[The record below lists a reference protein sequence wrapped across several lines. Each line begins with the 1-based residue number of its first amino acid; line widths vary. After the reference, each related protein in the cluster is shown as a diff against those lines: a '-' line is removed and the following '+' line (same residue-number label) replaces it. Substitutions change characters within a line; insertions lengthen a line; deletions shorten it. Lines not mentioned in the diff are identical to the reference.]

1 MTDLVPASASTDISA
16 WMVSDDHPQPAAL
29 RRIDLKTWAA
39 EFADV
44 YRVSEALAK
53 TPFVPAAMLGKT
65 ADVAAAIMK
74 GRELGLDPF
83 DALGSIYVVHGR
95 VGYWADFM
103 RRRIIQA
110 GHRFRVIENTDNRA
124 IVEGTRRED
133 GEKHRATF
141 TAEQAKRAKINLGD
155 YPADKL
161 LARATSRLCRQA
173 FPDVLAGS
181 VIAED
186 IIDGVIPAEDET
198 VAAAAEPAPTAAIAR
213 KRTTRAPKAA
223 STQPPPAAKAA
234 VVDDDLA
241 ELLGDDEPP
250 RLPADQ
256 RTVPTAT
263 AQRQSHDTVPIP
275 PESPDL
281 SGPAAE
287 EPTLDDV
294 EAVDLITPAQ
304 LKKLAILLRAA
315 GFDREGSHA
324 FVSTAIDR
332 MIGSSKELTKDE
344 ASKIIDVLED
354 GEDR

>member
-1 MTDLVPASASTDISA
+1 MTDLVPSYDTE
-16 WMVSDDHPQPAAL
+16 PPAAWAEGEPRPAPL
-29 RRIDLKTWAA
+29 RRINLSTWAE

-53 TPFVPAAMLGKT
+53 TPFVPAAMVGKT

-95 VGYWADFM
+95 VGYWAAFM

-110 GHRFRVIENTDNRA
+110 GHRFKVIENTDNRA

-161 LARATSRLCRQA
+161 LARATSRLCTQA

-186 IIDGVIPAEDET
+186 IIDGVIPAEADQ
-198 VAAAAEPAPTAAIAR
+198 EPATTATTPAIAR
-213 KRTTRAPKAA
+213 KRPTRAPHAA
-223 STQPPPAAKAA
+223 STQPPPAPKPAA
-234 VVDDDLA
+234 VDDDLA
-241 ELLGDDEPP
+241 DLLGDNEPP
-250 RLPADQ
+250 RPPLDQ
-256 RTVPTAT
+256 SPVPTVPE
-263 AQRQSHDTVPIP
+263 QRQRHDPQIP
-275 PESPDL
+275 AESPDL
-281 SGPAAE
+281 SEPAAE
-287 EPTLDDV
+287 EPHPDLFEEAVD
-294 EAVDLITPAQ
+294 AVDLITPAQ
-304 LKKLAILLRAA
+304 LKKLAIMLREA

-324 FVSTAIDR
+324 FVATAINR
-332 MIGSSKELTKDE
+332 SISSSKELTKEE
-344 ASKIIDVLED
+344 ASKVIEILAN